1 MKAEKEKDQNTP
13 VASSST
19 PTNGASRLKVDIE
32 SGFGKCM
39 EKQEGIKNTEV
50 DIYLRDG
57 TERKDE
63 KFDVLAM
70 PIFTVASESA
80 FSTSGRVIDKFRSSL
95 TPKTAEALICT
106 QDWLRSTPADVEDV
120 QVNDQQLE
128 DLNMKSKSS
137 HNCGLRKTTS
147 LGLQI
152 DLKEFDWKGK
162 QGWMIEYIKRNEG
175 VVWRI
180 LCAAKDIVLGMF
192 GDFIAYEVKFK
203 AFSRNKDGGDDLFS
217 DSSEVGIRL
226 LSIFIVLRVFGILNV
241 ARKVVDYGGT
251 FNEVFASIQ
260 TGTEVEAEKRMEV
273 LAALR
278 NIDHIHN
285 QSLCLSAYVSNADD
299 AILQGS
305 ECRVIQAAAQL
316 GCLVLKVFLEFPFFF
331 YYLGTRVG
339 KDQ

>member
-1 MKAEKEKDQNTP
+1 MHATISRMCKHTDERKEKMVLSMKDKYEKYWDNFDNMNFLLHVALVLDPHNKLYYLKYCLGLIYGEPEESEEEMFESDYDDLSKRGHVVKRVKSTLTELYKRYKMKTDKEKDQNTP

-19 PTNGASRLKVDIE
+19 PTYGASRLKVDIE
-32 SGFGKCM
+32 SGFGKLV
-39 EKQEGIKNTEV
+39 ETK
-50 DIYLRDG
+50 L
-57 TERKDE
+57 E
-63 KFDVLAM
+63 KFRILSQVARHVLTM
-70 PIFTVASESA
+70 PISTDASESA

-95 TPKTAEALICT
+95 TPKTVKALIFT

-120 QVNDQQLE
+120 QVNDQQFE
-128 DLNMKSKSS
+128 DLVENLAK
-137 HNCGLRKTTS
+137 
-147 LGLQI
+147 
-152 DLKEFDWKGK
+152 
-162 QGWMIEYIKRNEG
+162 IE
-175 VVWRI
+175 
-180 LCAAKDIVLGMF
+180 
-192 GDFIAYEVKFK
+192 
-203 AFSRNKDGGDDLFS
+203 
-217 DSSEVGIRL
+217 
-226 LSIFIVLRVFGILNV
+226 LS
-241 ARKVVDYGGT
+241 
-251 FNEVFASIQ
+251 
-260 TGTEVEAEKRMEV
+260 TEVEAEKRMEV